1 MQSLRLALLGAF
13 AFPAP
18 LGSQRFFA
26 EQAAAL
32 RAAGAEVE
40 RFTYAA
46 EGLTLRGLD
55 PRKLPADRALG
66 RALLAAHFTGR
77 FDAVLAHNA
86 EATLLALSLRGRL
99 GVPVV
104 YVAHTLWAEELESWL
119 TPRLAPAARAAGRAL
134 DRALARSADAVLV
147 LSETARRALAPAAHG
162 PLALV
167 APGHTAEPAP
177 EAQEVCAAC
186 TRHGL
191 VPEGF
196 ALYAGNLDRYQD
208 LAVLDA
214 AAARGPRERSGPGE
228 PGLPLVAVTHDAPA
242 VRFQH
247 LRVIEVGTIEEARL
261 LTYGATVAVLPRR
274 NAGGFPLKLL
284 HYMEAGRAIVARA
297 GMAGALVHGESAWL
311 LRDSAG
317 PEDFAAAI
325 RRLAEDRPLRDR
337 LGAGARRALATHH
350 AWPARAAE
358 TLALVRGALGA
369 RSRR

>member
-26 EQAAAL
+26 EQASAL

-104 YVAHTLWAEELESWL
+104 YVAHTLWSQELETWL
-119 TPRLAPAARAAGRAL
+119 APRLAPAARVAGRAL
-134 DRALARSADAVLV
+134 DRSLARRADAVLV
-147 LSETARRALAPAAHG
+147 LCGAAQGALAAEARG
-162 PLALV
+162 PIACIP
-167 APGHTAEPAP
+167 PGHTPESAPPAD
-177 EAQEVCAAC
+177 AVAATCA
-186 TRHGL
+186 RHGL
-191 VPEGF
+191 VRDAF

-214 AAARGPRERSGPGE
+214 AAARGPRERSGPSE
-228 PGLPLVAVTHDAPA
+228 PGLPLVAVTHDARA
-242 VRFQH
+242 ARFRH

-261 LTYGATVAVLPRR
+261 LTYGAAVAVLPRR
-274 NAGGFPLKLL
+274 NAGGFPIKLL

-297 GMAGALVHGESAWL
+297 GMAGALVHDESAWL
-311 LRDSAG
+311 LRDAAG
-317 PEDFAAAI
+317 SEDFAAAI
-325 RRLAEDRPLRDR
+325 RSLAKGAALRAR
-337 LGAGARRALATHH
+337 LGAGARRALGAHH
-350 AWPARAAE
+350 AWPTQAAE
-358 TLALVRGALGA
+358 TLALVRAAIERPAG
-369 RSRR
+369 R